1 MSVYPVFIGNS
12 TGTPIMTGY
21 VASIREFVDPFA
33 IEFVVRAGE
42 IIGILI

>member
-1 MSVYPVFIGNS
+1 MSVYPIFISNS

-21 VASIREFVDPFA
+21 VAAIREFVDPFA